1 MVLKKII
8 IVFFLFVSLI
18 LQGQEKTNVA
28 DSIIKKVIVEK
39 HKNKPNNLEFIAYN
53 KLIIS
58 ANPDSISGRIDS
70 VFVTKKSKRIFSK
83 IDSSDYD
90 FKKIINKQHLYQ
102 VEKISRFQFANQD
115 SKETILAT
123 RMAGFNQPVFEYFS
137 LQLQPYN
144 LYENYYTIVE
154 KEYINPISIK
164 GIKKY
169 NYLFIETSSIQN
181 RKVYKIFFKTKEKNK
196 TNKLEGTFYIDAQ
209 NYSIAR
215 AEFKISGI
223 LNINSYHEFTFNKD
237 LGNWFSTKKM
247 LSIKKGKSKYPIK
260 IFGETITFEGSQDQS
275 EQNNKKFATDFVEI
289 NSSTKYF
296 EAKFNLDTKIS
307 HPDIAIKINQSAI
320 LKKENSW
327 YKYFNDTT
335 DVRSNPTYVSLDSLA
350 QKRKI
355 EKKILIG
362 RKVIKGFYPVGIFDL
377 DMRYIIKLNNYEGVR
392 LGLGGTTNE
401 KLSKNF
407 RIEGYIAYGT
417 KDRDFKGSLGGLYR
431 LRKLS
436 ETWIGYSY
444 TDDLKEIASTSFE
457 VDKRN
462 FKLYDPRPINIS
474 TFYNH
479 VTWKAFLET
488 KIIPKTQSIFQIS
501 QSDIIPK
508 FDYEF
513 NYNGNLYTSYKTT
526 MATASFQW
534 NPFSKFMQTP
544 NQKIEIESN
553 FPKFSFQFSKAISS
567 LFNNSFDFGKIDF
580 RFDYQKKLNSNHKL
594 LFLFEGGY
602 GFGDIPITHVY
613 NHSPNNLNKDKILQR
628 VTFAGKD
635 SFETMYFNEFFSD
648 KYLFLQAKYEFS
660 KFKISR
666 RIKPVFSI
674 VTRYGCGELDN
685 PNKHI
690 GIDYKTLQNGYLES
704 GFEMDQIYRGLGFT
718 AFYRYGANHLSDLQ
732 DNIAIKI
739 SYILNLGF

>member
-1 MVLKKII
+1 L
-8 IVFFLFVSLI
+8 
-18 LQGQEKTNVA
+18 
-28 DSIIKKVIVEK
+28 
-39 HKNKPNNLEFIAYN
+39 
-53 KLIIS
+53 
-58 ANPDSISGRIDS
+58 
-70 VFVTKKSKRIFSK
+70 
-83 IDSSDYD
+83 
-90 FKKIINKQHLYQ
+90 
-102 VEKISRFQFANQD
+102 
-115 SKETILAT
+115 
-123 RMAGFNQPVFEYFS
+123 
-137 LQLQPYN
+137 
-144 LYENYYTIVE
+144 
-154 KEYINPISIK
+154 
-164 GIKKY
+164 
-169 NYLFIETSSIQN
+169 
-181 RKVYKIFFKTKEKNK
+181 
-196 TNKLEGTFYIDAQ
+196 
-209 NYSIAR
+209 
-215 AEFKISGI
+215 
-223 LNINSYHEFTFNKD
+223 
-237 LGNWFSTKKM
+237 
-247 LSIKKGKSKYPIK
+247 
-260 IFGETITFEGSQDQS
+260 
-275 EQNNKKFATDFVEI
+275 
-289 NSSTKYF
+289 
-296 EAKFNLDTKIS
+296 EAKFNLNTKIM

-362 RKVIKGFYPVGIFDL
+362 RKVIKGFYPIGIFDL

-407 RIEGYIAYGT
+407 RIEGYGAYGT
-417 KDRDFKGSLGGLYR
+417 KDHDFKGSIGSLYC

-436 ETWIGYSY
+436 ETWIGSSY

-488 KIIPKTQSIFQIS
+488 KIIPKTQSIFQLS

-513 NYNGNLYTSYKTT
+513 NYAGNLYTSYKTS

-553 FPKFSFQFSKAISS
+553 FPKFSFQVSKTISG
-567 LFNNSFDFGKIDF
+567 LFDNSFNFVKIDF
-580 RFDYQKKLNSNHKL
+580 RFDYQRKFNSNHKI

-674 VTRYGCGELDN
+674 ATRYGWGELDN

-718 AFYRYGANHLSDLQ
+718 AFYRYGANHLPDLQ